1 MDLNNQHLKCEPTT
15 LSPDHQH
22 ILLQVVLRL
31 ITSGLFWKNVLQE
44 KEWNNS
50 GDGVLSLVLNS
61 FFASS
66 GSVLKRVLIKNSSN
80 GVLSKKRL

>member
-1 MDLNNQHLKCEPTT
+1 MGCSKKTFYKKT
-15 LSPDHQH
+15 
-22 ILLQVVLRL
+22 
-31 ITSGLFWKNVLQE
+31 

>member
-1 MDLNNQHLKCEPTT
+1 MGCSEKT
-15 LSPDHQH
+15 
-22 ILLQVVLRL
+22 
-31 ITSGLFWKNVLQE
+31 FY